1 MTRGQP
7 SLSRRSEQGCDNT
20 NVYIDGVRVI
30 RDTSPDVEVTL
41 DDFVLASEITAME
54 VYRGAAEIPAE
65 FGGAVGRCGAIVIW
79 TGTGGGD

>member
-1 MTRGQP
+1 MTRGLP

-30 RDTSPDVEVTL
+30 RDTSPNVDNVV
-41 DDFVLASEITAME
+41 DFVLASEITAME

-65 FGGAVGRCGAIVIW
+65 ISGAVGRCGAIVIW